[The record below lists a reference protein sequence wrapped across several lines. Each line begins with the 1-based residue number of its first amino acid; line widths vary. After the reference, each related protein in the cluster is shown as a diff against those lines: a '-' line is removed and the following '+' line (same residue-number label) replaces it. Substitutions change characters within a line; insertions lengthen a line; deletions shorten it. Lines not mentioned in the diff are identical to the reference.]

1 MLWVGDP
8 DCQAAHD
15 AILHWLQE
23 NCPLFSTESAEDDN
37 ILRGNLG
44 ETIAFCIGHWYVFND
59 TLAHAFT
66 ANALNPFGKGSRPGL
81 TSYGYDLVQRP
92 TMMSQY
98 SRK

>member
-1 MLWVGDP
+1 MSSFARHDTGGVVLWVGDP

-44 ETIAFCIGHWYVFND
+44 ETIAFCVGDWYVLTD
-59 TLAHAFT
+59 TLDAC
-66 ANALNPFGKGSRPGL
+66 L
-81 TSYGYDLVQRP
+81 YGQCAQPVSKDIEACD
-92 TMMSQY
+92 
-98 SRK
+98 